1 MMADKRAMVQIVDR
15 RISGLGI
22 DDKPALPEW
31 TILVRILAWP
41 RFATLFSKQSWRKRI
56 RTLQLHKP
64 LLSQTVF
71 IVSLK
76 LIDTAKFPRV
86 NLRLIGDGKRAEGDP
101 NRVNLLLIDGGIL
114 ARGRRCARHVA
125 YPISRRIPVCRP
137 EKVLRQYLAAAEEK
151 PLEM

>member
-1 MMADKRAMVQIVDR
+1 MLADKRVMAKIIDT
-15 RISGLGI
+15 RISVLGI

-86 NLRLIGDGKRAEGDP
+86 NLRLIDDGRPAEG
-101 NRVNLLLIDGGIL
+101 
-114 ARGRRCARHVA
+114 
-125 YPISRRIPVCRP
+125 RP
-137 EKVLRQYLAAAEEK
+137 RD
-151 PLEM
+151 